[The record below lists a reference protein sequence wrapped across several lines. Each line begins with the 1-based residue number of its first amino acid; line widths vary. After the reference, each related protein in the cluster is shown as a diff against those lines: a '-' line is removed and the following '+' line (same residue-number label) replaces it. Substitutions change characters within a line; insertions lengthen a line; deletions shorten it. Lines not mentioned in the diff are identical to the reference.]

1 MRATGFKDDCCGW
14 MRRSVWLGS
23 LVALGISVGIVLCA
37 VDGARA
43 SDDDDEEPARASSK
57 QPNIYLDYNTQ
68 YTSVPPNTL
77 AIGFRTFVSPIPVAA
92 QVVTLNAPLTID
104 LTERFSIYGGV
115 SASTARS
122 DLVPWSSMTLDS
134 WNVGFNAD
142 VIQQDSMTVT
152 VISTLTRSITSG
164 PGLASTS
171 NQTVVELDYGLDED
185 QTRGLLAGTRLTAV
199 WVDSAL
205 AKVEPAFVGYL
216 GGYYQWDNSWKLS
229 GRFGIQTF
237 GGAELA
243 GGLIRAK
250 AFTQPTFRIDLDRM
264 DDNDNRLF
272 GASVEVA
279 WTPDPLVQF
288 TLRTPLYAVRN

>member
-1 MRATGFKDDCCGW
+1 MVRI
-14 MRRSVWLGS
+14 SVSSGRVWRVMP
-23 LVALGISVGIVLCA
+23 VALGFLAALMCL
-37 VDGARA
+37 DPARA
-43 SDDDDEEPARASSK
+43 SDDEDEEAPKTGPR

-77 AIGFRTFVSPIPVAA
+77 AVGFRTFVSPIPAAA

-104 LTERFSIYGGV
+104 LTERFSVYGGV

-122 DLVPWSSMTLDS
+122 DFSPWSSVTLDS

-142 VIQQDSMTVT
+142 VIQQDNKTVT
-152 VISTLTRSITSG
+152 VISTLTRSINSA
-164 PGLASTS
+164 PGLGSTS

-199 WVDSAL
+199 WVDSPL
-205 AKVEPAFVGYL
+205 AKVEPAFVAYL
-216 GGYYQWDNSWKLS
+216 GGYYQWSSNWKLS
-229 GRFGIQTF
+229 GRFGIQNF
-237 GGAELA
+237 GGAEIA

-250 AFTQPTFRIDLDRM
+250 AFTQPTVRLDLERM

-279 WTPDPLVQF
+279 WTPAPLVQF

>member
-1 MRATGFKDDCCGW
+1 LRRA
-14 MRRSVWLGS
+14 VP
-23 LVALGISVGIVLCA
+23 VALGVLTALLCCDLA
-37 VDGARA
+37 NA
-43 SDDDDEEPARASSK
+43 SDDDDDEPAKPK
-57 QPNIYLDYNTQ
+57 QPNIYLDYSTA
-68 YTSVPPNTL
+68 YLSVPPNTL
-77 AIGFRTFVSPIPVAA
+77 AIGIRSFVSPVPVAA
-92 QVVTLNAPLTID
+92 QSILLNEPLTVDI
-104 LTERFSIYGGV
+104 TERFSLYGGI
-115 SASTARS
+115 SASTTRTELS
-122 DLVPWSSMTLDS
+122 SWSSLAVDS

-142 VIQQDSMTVT
+142 VIQQDSTTVT
-152 VISTLTRSITSG
+152 VISTLTRSVNSA

-171 NQTVVELDYGLDED
+171 NQTVVELDYGFDED

-205 AKVEPAFVGYL
+205 AKVEPAFVAYL
-216 GGYYQWDNSWKLS
+216 GGYYQWSNNWKLS
-229 GRFGIQTF
+229 GRFGIQNF
-237 GGAELA
+237 GGAEIA

-250 AFTQPTFRIDLDRM
+250 AFTQPTIRFDLDRM

>member
-1 MRATGFKDDCCGW
+1 MRWA
-14 MRRSVWLGS
+14 MMP
-23 LVALGISVGIVLCA
+23 VALGLLAVLLCL
-37 VDGARA
+37 DPARA
-43 SDDDDEEPARASSK
+43 SGDDDDEPAKPK
-57 QPNIYLDYNTQ
+57 QPNIYLDYSTA
-68 YTSVPPNTL
+68 YLSVPPNTL
-77 AIGFRTFVSPIPVAA
+77 AIGIRSFVSPIPVAA
-92 QVVTLNAPLTID
+92 QSIILNAPLTVDI
-104 LTERFSIYGGV
+104 TERFSVYGGV
-115 SASTARS
+115 SASTTRT
-122 DLVPWSSMTLDS
+122 DLVPWSSLALDS

-142 VIQQDSMTVT
+142 VIQQDSTTVT
-152 VISTLTRSITSG
+152 VISTLTRSINSA

-171 NQTVVELDYGLDED
+171 NQTVVELDYGFNED

-205 AKVEPAFVGYL
+205 AKVEPAFVAYL
-216 GGYYQWDNSWKLS
+216 GGYYQWDNNWKLS

-250 AFTQPTFRIDLDRM
+250 AFTQPTIRLDLDRM

-272 GASVEVA
+272 GASFEVS